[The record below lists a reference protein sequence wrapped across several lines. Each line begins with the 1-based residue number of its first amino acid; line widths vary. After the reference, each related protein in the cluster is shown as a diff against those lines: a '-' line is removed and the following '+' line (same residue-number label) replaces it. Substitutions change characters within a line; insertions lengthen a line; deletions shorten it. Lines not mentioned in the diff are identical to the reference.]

1 MYFLRSNRRKYS
13 EIRLAACEILHR
25 NVKYA
30 FGM

>member
-1 MYFLRSNRRKYS
+1 MRNDRLDHS